1 MEDYLLPTHPAN
13 GCQVMQSQN
22 KFSLL
27 RSILRA
33 LGLSREAADDIVDRV
48 LDFLSGNDTQD
59 NTTNYPYALR
69 DDFLSPAE
77 LNFYRV
83 LVSVI
88 SPEITVCTKV
98 SLGDLFYAKTQ
109 DASAWRTY
117 TNKIDR
123 KHVDFLL
130 CTRQTMRPQAGI
142 ELDDSSHRRADRQ
155 SRDEFMN
162 RVFEATGL
170 PLLRIP
176 VKRGYAPNELHVL
189 IDRLLGNGNAEID
202 LTDDTA
208 ADTLKHMKAPD
219 APPSSTKQ
227 QDAATIQSPLSQS
240 FPGVSLF
247 AASQP
252 IETKPVQPKCPKC
265 GSEMVLRTAR
275 NGTNRGGKF
284 WGCSHYPKCHGI
296 GNYEES

>member
-1 MEDYLLPTHPAN
+1 MFYFPPIQQK

-27 RSILRA
+27 RGILRA
-33 LGLSREAADDIVDRV
+33 LGLSQEAADVIVDRV
-48 LDFLSGNDTQD
+48 LDFLSGNDTENNAAD
-59 NTTNYPYALR
+59 YPYALR

-83 LVSVI
+83 LASVI
-88 SPEITVCTKV
+88 SPELTICTKV
-98 SLGDLFYAKTQ
+98 SLGDLFNAKTQ

-130 CTRQTMRPQAGI
+130 CNRQTMRPQAGI

-155 SRDEFMN
+155 TRDEFMN
-162 RVFEATGL
+162 RVFEAARL

-176 VKRGYAPNELHVL
+176 VKRGYAPNELRVL
-189 IDRLLGNGNAEID
+189 IDSLLGNGSTEIA
-202 LTDDTA
+202 LPDDTT
-208 ADTLKHMKAPD
+208 ADTLEHMKTPD

-227 QDAATIQSPLSQS
+227 QDVVTVQSPVSQS

-252 IETKPVQPKCPKC
+252 VEAKAVQPKCPKC

-296 GNYEES
+296 VNYEAP